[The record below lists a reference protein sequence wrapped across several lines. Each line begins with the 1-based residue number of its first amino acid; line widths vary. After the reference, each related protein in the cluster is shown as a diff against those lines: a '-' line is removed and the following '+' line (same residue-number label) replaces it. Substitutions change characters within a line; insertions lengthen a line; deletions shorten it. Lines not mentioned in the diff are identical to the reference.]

1 MSTSDQNLD
10 VSKQNS
16 KRRHDIDQNKDKNQD
31 QYYKLDEY
39 LHDHCKKKG
48 KVIIVI
54 LVLFSVTRRSRS
66 DVSHLLTYS
75 LTH

>member
-1 MSTSDQNLD
+1 MPARKLARGGARPGLGTMSTSDQNLD

-39 LHDHCKKKG
+39 LHDHCKKKV
-48 KVIIVI
+48 K
-54 LVLFSVTRRSRS
+54 S
-66 DVSHLLTYS
+66 
-75 LTH
+75 